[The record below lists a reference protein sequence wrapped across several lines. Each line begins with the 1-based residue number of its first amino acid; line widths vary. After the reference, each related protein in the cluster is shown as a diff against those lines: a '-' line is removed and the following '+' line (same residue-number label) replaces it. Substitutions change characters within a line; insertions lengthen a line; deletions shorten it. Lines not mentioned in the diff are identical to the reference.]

1 MNENSHPTSEAD
13 WLSWKTHCAARL
25 CPPETEASLKRFG
38 TLRGR
43 GYLQQ
48 FASGFGRSGNRSPI
62 LAEAEHA
69 WHWLETYAA
78 VGTSRQGKRYK
89 DWLFARAEQG
99 HDWLAMVEAG
109 ASMLLRDAVREQL
122 RREHAPKF
130 MVSLQ
135 QPMGEGLQGT
145 CTLEELIPDQ
155 VSPTDSTTDW
165 EWQQLALTHAQRC
178 YPTLTETE
186 KLVLWARDQGY
197 TLNDPQLAERGKV
210 SMNVLYRTYRSVV
223 TRISLELKAD
233 YPGES
238 PASLIQL
245 ARLVLEQIALRLNSE
260 NFCQKDPSGFL
271 MEVE

>member
-1 MNENSHPTSEAD
+1 MRAQNRRMGKVAPKVRIKRIYDDPAPDDGARVLVDRLWPRGISKERAELEEWCKQVAPSTELRKWYSHDPA
-13 WLSWKTHCAARL
+13 K
-25 CPPETEASLKRFG
+25 
-38 TLRGR
+38 
-43 GYLQQ
+43 
-48 FASGFGRSGNRSPI
+48 FAEF
-62 LAEAEHA
+62 
-69 WHWLETYAA
+69 
-78 VGTSRQGKRYK
+78 GKRYK

-223 TRISLELKAD
+223 TRISLELKAA